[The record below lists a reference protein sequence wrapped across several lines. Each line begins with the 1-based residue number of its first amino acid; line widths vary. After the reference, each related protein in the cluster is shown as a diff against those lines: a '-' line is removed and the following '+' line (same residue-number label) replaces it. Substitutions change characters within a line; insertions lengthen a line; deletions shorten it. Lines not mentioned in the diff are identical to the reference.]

1 MIPISGI
8 ESDLS
13 MAHQPKKLRMTRQRK
28 VILEALRAHRSHP
41 TAGEVY
47 QDVRNQLP
55 KLSLATVY
63 RNLAKLS
70 EQDLIR
76 RIDSAD
82 GVSRY
87 DAVTREHYHA
97 RCVRCGKLAD
107 VDLAPPTQLEEKAR
121 QDSGYRIVGHR
132 LEFVGLCPHC
142 QSELPTTTD

>member
-1 MIPISGI
+1 
-8 ESDLS
+8 
-13 MAHQPKKLRMTRQRK
+13 MTRQRR
-28 VILEALRAHRSHP
+28 VILDALRAERSHP

-47 QDVRNQLP
+47 QSVRNRLP

-82 GVSRY
+82 GISRY

-107 VDLAPPTQLEEKAR
+107 VDLTPPTQLDEQAR
-121 QDSGYRIVGHR
+121 QDSGYQIVGHR

-142 QSELPTTTD
+142 QPEVSGTDGPAT